1 MTDTIIFPTPPPP
14 PSHYYIT
21 DQGFGC
27 WNNACHCLITG
38 FRIRFDQRNKP
49 ITIFIYRCD
58 FIILFLSESEC
69 NNPHPDLSVAARRCK
84 FAPDNGGCT
93 MPASEVVA
101 PLGVTTVRL
110 PLPPFFSPSLKL
122 RGIGVLFD
130 LIYPLSPNHL
140 SQFLSP
146 HLISVSLYFY
156 FQLHHPLIPKSLH
169 LQSSWLL
176 SRSLALWWDRWLR
189 GLLDTWWCVTAETEA
204 PLNVI
209 SAGLIAVFHAR
220 PMQQGTALPPHVQS
234 SAWFWRAYLAFR
246 RRLFEEPTET

>member
-1 MTDTIIFPTPPPP
+1 MTSLSSFCLSLSVTTPTPTWVWQP
-14 PSHYYIT
+14 
-21 DQGFGC
+21 
-27 WNNACHCLITG
+27 
-38 FRIRFDQRNKP
+38 
-49 ITIFIYRCD
+49 
-58 FIILFLSESEC
+58 
-69 NNPHPDLSVAARRCK
+69 
-84 FAPDNGGCT
+84 GGANLLQIMVDVPCQLLKLWLPRLVT
-93 MPASEVVA
+93 

-246 RRLFEEPTET
+246 QGLFEEPTET